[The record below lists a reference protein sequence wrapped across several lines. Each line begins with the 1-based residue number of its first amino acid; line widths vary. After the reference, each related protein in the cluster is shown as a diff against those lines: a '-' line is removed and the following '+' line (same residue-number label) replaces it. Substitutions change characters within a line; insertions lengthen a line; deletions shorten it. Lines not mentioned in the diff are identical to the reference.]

1 MNNGNSIP
9 VINNNNLPHNYQ
21 PNLIYNNN
29 NTLNFQNQPYTYNY
43 YNEYFQSNTDI
54 NSKSYSHRQLNT
66 FYQNFLPIYQQK
78 PQQPIIPQPQLTY
91 QNNSNIQSQYSYQN
105 SNNIQN
111 NINSQ
116 PINEMTS
123 FNYIN
128 KNDNINMNQQINNNY
143 DPTADCLTL
152 YKAMKG
158 FSIDE
163 KAIINLVTKTKF
175 YQRLLIRKKYNEL
188 YNKDLIEKI
197 NSKLSGNFC
206 RTVKALFYH
215 PSEFDA
221 INLYK
226 AMKGLGTDEEVLIE
240 ILGTRNNKQIN
251 LIKEYFL
258 KINDKSL
265 EKWVYS
271 DTSGNFRT
279 LLLELIKANRSE
291 NITPNKE
298 LILKDV
304 NELFSAGE
312 GKWGDCNEKIFIK
325 IFSQRSDKELIEINK
340 EYIKFNGKGLSK
352 IINSKI
358 SGDLKKLLN
367 TILNSRINPSAYYA
381 KNIFDSVDGLGT
393 NDKKLIRNI
402 VSRSE
407 IDMNLIKSEYKNMF
421 KNDMLEDVKDDTSGD
436 YRKILCQLINK

>member
-29 NTLNFQNQPYTYNY
+29 NTLNFANQPYTYNY

-66 FYQNFLPIYQQK
+66 FCQNFLPIYQQK

-221 INLYK
+221 FNLYK

-436 YRKILCQLINK
+436 YRKILCELINK

>member
-29 NTLNFQNQPYTYNY
+29 NTLNFPNQPNTYNY

-54 NSKSYSHRQLNT
+54 NSKFYSHRQLNT
-66 FYQNFLPIYQQK
+66 FCQNFLPIYQQK

-128 KNDNINMNQQINNNY
+128 KNDNNMNQQINNNY

-221 INLYK
+221 FNLYK